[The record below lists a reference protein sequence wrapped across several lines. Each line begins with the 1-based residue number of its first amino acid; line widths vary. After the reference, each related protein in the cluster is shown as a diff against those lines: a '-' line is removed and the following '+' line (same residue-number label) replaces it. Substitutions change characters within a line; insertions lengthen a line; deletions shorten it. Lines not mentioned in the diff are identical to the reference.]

1 MSARRL
7 ESVCMLLALGY
18 PEDNEDNEDN
28 EEDEDDILLRPVK
41 LDKGLLTT

>member
-1 MSARRL
+1 MSARPL

-18 PEDNEDNEDN
+18 PEDNEDN